1 MEDIVNIISSVGFP
15 IAMCLLLFWKSSQQD
30 VNYKTMIEGLTNV
43 INDNTK
49 INTKINDTLEK
60 ILLNIGGK

>member
-1 MEDIVNIISSVGFP
+1 MEDIVNIVSSVGFP

-30 VNYKTMIEGLTNV
+30 NNYKTMIEGLTNV

-49 INTKINDTLEK
+49 INTKINNTLEK
-60 ILLNIGGK
+60 ILSNLKG

>member
-1 MEDIVNIISSVGFP
+1 MEDIVNIVSSVGFP

-30 VNYKTMIEGLTNV
+30 INYKTMIEGLTNV

-60 ILLNIGGK
+60 ILTSLKG

>member
-1 MEDIVNIISSVGFP
+1 MEDIVNIVSSVGFP

-60 ILLNIGGK
+60 ILLNLGGK

>member
-49 INTKINDTLEK
+49 INTKINNTLEK
-60 ILLNIGGK
+60 ILSNIGGK

>member
-1 MEDIVNIISSVGFP
+1 MEDIINIVSSVGFP

-30 VNYKTMIEGLTNV
+30 NNYKNMIEGLTNV

-60 ILLNIGGK
+60 ILSNLKG

>member
-30 VNYKTMIEGLTNV
+30 NNYKTMIEGLTNV

-60 ILLNIGGK
+60 ILSNLKG

>member
-1 MEDIVNIISSVGFP
+1 MEDIINIISSVGFP

-60 ILLNIGGK
+60 MLSNMRGE

>member
-1 MEDIVNIISSVGFP
+1 MEDIVNIVSSVGFP

-30 VNYKTMIEGLTNV
+30 INYKTLIEGLTNV

-60 ILLNIGGK
+60 ILMNLKG

>member
-1 MEDIVNIISSVGFP
+1 MEDIVNIVSSVGFP

-30 VNYKTMIEGLTNV
+30 INYKTMIEGLTNV

-60 ILLNIGGK
+60 ILMNLKG

>member
-60 ILLNIGGK
+60 ILINLGGK

>member
-30 VNYKTMIEGLTNV
+30 INYKNMIKGLTNV

-60 ILLNIGGK
+60 ILSNLKG

>member
-1 MEDIVNIISSVGFP
+1 MEDMINIISSVGFP

-60 ILLNIGGK
+60 LLSNMRGE

>member
-30 VNYKTMIEGLTNV
+30 INYKTLIEGLTNV

-60 ILLNIGGK
+60 ILMNLKG

>member
-1 MEDIVNIISSVGFP
+1 MEDIVNIVSSVGFP

-30 VNYKTMIEGLTNV
+30 INYKTMIEGLTDV

-60 ILLNIGGK
+60 ILSNLKG

>member
-1 MEDIVNIISSVGFP
+1 MEDIVNIVSSVGFP

-30 VNYKTMIEGLTNV
+30 INYKTMIEGLTNV

-60 ILLNIGGK
+60 ILSNLKG

>member
-1 MEDIVNIISSVGFP
+1 MEDIVNIVSSVGFP

-30 VNYKTMIEGLTNV
+30 NNYKAMIEGLTNV

-60 ILLNIGGK
+60 ILSNLKG

>member
-1 MEDIVNIISSVGFP
+1 MEDIVNIVSSVGFP

-30 VNYKTMIEGLTNV
+30 NNYKTMIEGLTNV
-43 INDNTK
+43 INDNTI

-60 ILLNIGGK
+60 MLSNLKG

>member
-30 VNYKTMIEGLTNV
+30 INYKTMIEGLTNV

-60 ILLNIGGK
+60 ILMNLKG